1 MKETKEEWMGME
13 KMGKQKWGMI
23 RIFLNN
29 CSHAVQLQNIN
40 QNAERVFFIISGQT
54 QWFTTAI

>member
-1 MKETKEEWMGME
+1 MGME
-13 KMGKQKWGMI
+13 KMGKQKWSMI